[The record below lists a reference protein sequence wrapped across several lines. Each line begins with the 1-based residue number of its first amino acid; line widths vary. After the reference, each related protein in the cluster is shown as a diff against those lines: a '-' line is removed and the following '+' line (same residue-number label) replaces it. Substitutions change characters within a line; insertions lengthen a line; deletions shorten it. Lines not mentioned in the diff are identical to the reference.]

1 MKKKWISL
9 IAAGVM
15 AVCMLTACGSKDA
28 EKKEPVPT
36 QEASGETTPAP
47 TVSGTDTPV
56 STEGTDETVVIL
68 GQYKGLTLY
77 EVESSVVAEEIMEL
91 LESYGDYVTV
101 NRAAEEN
108 DAVNINYVGTKD
120 GVAFEG
126 GTDDSEEGYDLVLGS
141 DSFIDGFEDG
151 LVGAVAGEVRTLDL
165 TFSESYHNQELAGQK
180 VVFTVTVNAVKEWT
194 VPELTDAFVAE
205 NFDYETTAEFIL
217 ALYDSL
223 NQNSFYEQISNEL
236 MNSCQI
242 ENFPQDKADAQKQEI
257 VDYYTSYAD
266 YFGAYYG
273 LDTETALA
281 YLMGF
286 SSLEA
291 LNSYAEEYAN
301 ELVKNE
307 LIMGEIFAKELTEED
322 YQTRL
327 QQYLTYFNLE
337 EQELYDEY
345 GGEESVRQQIQ
356 SELVFEY
363 IISEASIVEAEENA
377 NAGSDQ

>member
-1 MKKKWISL
+1 MKKKWTSL
-9 IAAGVM
+9 IMAGAV
-15 AVCMLTACGSKDA
+15 AVCMLTACGNKGS
-28 EKKEPVPT
+28 EYEEPVPT
-36 QEASGETTPAP
+36 QEALGETTPAP
-47 TVSGTDTPV
+47 TGSGTDALAPTEETGVPV
-56 STEGTDETVVIL
+56 VLL

-77 EVESSVVAEEIMEL
+77 EVESSAVAEEIMGL
-91 LESYGDYVTV
+91 LEDYGEYVTV
-101 NRAAEEN
+101 NRKAEEN

-126 GTDDSEEGYDLVLGS
+126 GTDDSEDGYDLVLGS
-141 DSFIDGFEDG
+141 GSFIDGFEDG
-151 LVGAVAGEVRTLDL
+151 LLGAVAGEVRTLDL
-165 TFSESYHNQELAGQK
+165 TFPESYFNEELAGQK

-194 VPELTDAFVAE
+194 VPELTDSFVSE
-205 NFDYETTAEFIL
+205 NFEYDTAAEFIV
-217 ALYDSL
+217 ALYDTL

-257 VDYYTSYAD
+257 VDYYTSYAA
-266 YFGAYYG
+266 YVGTYYG
-273 LDTETALA
+273 LDTETALS

-291 LNSYAEEYAN
+291 LDGYAEEYAN

-307 LIMGEIFAKELTEED
+307 LIMAEIFAKELTEEE

-327 QQYLTYFNLE
+327 NQYLTYFNLE

-363 IISEASIVEAEENA
+363 IISEASIIEAEGKA
-377 NAGSDQ
+377 NVEYAE